1 MKKKRIMILG
11 CRESG
16 KTTLANH
23 LNDLDTAP
31 KRTPHMVYGK
41 NTLDVPGSY
50 LESPWM
56 HKHLIAAQQDAF
68 CVLMLCTPLAAKR
81 SYPPGF
87 SKVFR
92 IPVIGVITKSDL
104 GPEGTD
110 RCIAELQS
118 AGIEELYYAISAHT
132 GCGLTELTS
141 VIDTIRIDS
150 KKGVNNSIKQ
160 T

>member
-11 CRESG
+11 SRESG
-16 KTTLANH
+16 KSTLANY
-23 LNDLDTAP
+23 LNDLDTVP

-41 NTLDVPGSY
+41 NTLDIPGSY

-68 CVLMLCTPLAAKR
+68 CVLMLCDPQAAKR

-87 SKVFR
+87 AKVFR

-104 GPEGTD
+104 GPSGIE
-110 RCIAELQS
+110 RCRAELRS
-118 AGIEELYYAISAHT
+118 AGVSEPYYEISAHKT
-132 GCGLTELTS
+132 GGLDELTGL
-141 VIDTIRIDS
+141 IDTIRNDN
-150 KKGVNNSIKQ
+150 KEKGGEQ
-160 T
+160 